1 MANIKEN
8 NNRLS
13 KKNSYKQHV
22 HYKFALVKLRRRIK
36 RMFDIFES
44 NDSTAQK
51 DMKFSLNDFFIKK
64 DQFWHKACNFIKK
77 RLQYRC
83 FQVNTA
89 KFLRTAFL
97 EHLRWVLLFG

>member
-8 NNRLS
+8 SNRLS

-64 DQFWHKACNFIKK
+64 TNFGTRPATSLKK
-77 RLQYRC
+77 DS
-83 FQVNTA
+83 NTG
-89 KFLRTAFL
+89 
-97 EHLRWVLLFG
+97 LFK